1 MSRRGRRRNRRGR
14 RSRGRDGPRTADS
27 GRREEPSAGS
37 VDASESVSSPPT
49 DDPRGSDGEDGTLV
63 RLSRTAFRLTLWA
76 TPVALAV
83 AVFVVSEMQT
93 STLQAWY
100 FTRVAEETDWELQP
114 GPSASIVFPDFGPT
128 DQRLGYT
135 EVPRMADS
143 LEAHGFEIVRQ
154 VRVSERF
161 ADVVTQGIFP
171 PYVEKLQGGL
181 TLTDRRGSPFHRS
194 PSPARVYTA
203 FDSIPDL
210 LWRSLLYVENRDF
223 LDPDRPWANPAVEW
237 DRFLLAAGEMALSY
251 LGSDRNVP
259 GGSTLATQLEKFRHS
274 PEGRTASGGDKIRQ
288 MFSAS
293 LKAYLDGPE
302 TLGSQ
307 RRIVRD
313 YVNSVPLAAQIGHGE
328 VVGTADG
335 LWAWYG
341 TSFEEANR
349 LLIGEDLAADE
360 EPRRAEVYR
369 QVLSLILAHRR
380 PSYFL
385 VQETGR
391 DELRGLT
398 DTYIRLLESGGI
410 ISSALADAAIEAT
423 ADILP
428 RAPEREPIPFV
439 ERKAANQIRAHLL
452 SLLGV
457 PRLYDL
463 DRYDIRASATLD
475 MTWQEGVADLFE
487 RLGDPE
493 GVREAGFAEGRILA
507 RGDPSK
513 VIYSFTLMETTP
525 LGNVVRVQTDNYDG
539 PLSLSQASRLELG
552 STAKLRTLVTYLEV
566 IAELHENMVGLAADS
581 LRALSVDRRD
591 VLTAWARDY
600 LLAHPGVDI
609 GELLNEAMNRRYSA
623 NPGER
628 FATGGGVQSFSNFD
642 RTYDGSVMTVRQAFQ
657 QSVNLPSIRTMR
669 DVVNYFMFRGPGATA
684 RILEDVTDPAR
695 MEYLARFADREGSEF
710 TRQFYR
716 KYRDIRGEELL
727 NALVR
732 ERRMTPLGIA
742 WAFRSV
748 VPEAELPSFSS
759 FVQTHIE
766 GTQLTP
772 EGLEDLYERS
782 DPTPWGLNDLG
793 YLARI
798 HPLELWLVQYLLD
811 HPGAD
816 LAEVLEA
823 SRDTRQEVYQW
834 LFRTRRRNAQ
844 DQRIRTM
851 LELEAF
857 EHIHDAWRRVGYPFE
872 NIVPSI
878 GTAIGSS
885 GDRPLALAEL
895 VGIILNGGL
904 RYPVVRV
911 DSVNLAPETPFET
924 DLART
929 NGEAQRVMRAEV
941 AAVVREAMIDVVEN
955 GTGRRARG
963 AVTDAG
969 GTPLVVGG
977 KTGTGDNRFQVYG
990 PGGNLIESRVVNRT
1004 ATLVFFVGDRHF
1016 GVVTAYVPGVD
1027 AAQFDFTSALPT
1039 QILRTVGPVL
1049 SPPVLPTGSS
1059 DEETAALQ

>member
-1 MSRRGRRRNRRGR
+1 MSRRRRRRNRRPSG
-14 RSRGRDGPRTADS
+14 GPHGEGSPDAV
-27 GRREEPSAGS
+27 PSSAPPAERAG
-37 VDASESVSSPPT
+37 DASGPEA
-49 DDPRGSDGEDGTLV
+49 G
-63 RLSRTAFRLTLWA
+63 RLLRLGRTAFKLTLWA
-76 TPVALAV
+76 TPVVLAA

-100 FTRVAEETDWELQP
+100 FTRVAEETDWSLEP
-114 GPSASIVFPDFGPT
+114 GPSPRIVFPEFGPT
-128 DQRLGYT
+128 DQRLGHT

-143 LEAHGFEIVRQ
+143 LLANGFEIVRQ
-154 VRVSERF
+154 VRVSDRF
-161 ADVVTQGIFP
+161 ADVVAQGLFP
-171 PYVEKLQGGL
+171 PYAEKVQGGL
-181 TLTDRRGSPFHRS
+181 TLSDRRGSSFHRS
-194 PSPARVYTA
+194 PSPARVYLA

-237 DRFLLAAGEMALSY
+237 DRFLLAGGEMVLSY

-274 PEGRTASGGDKIRQ
+274 PEGRTSSGGDKIRQ
-288 MFSAS
+288 MLSAS

-302 TLGSQ
+302 TLDDQ

-341 TSFEEANR
+341 TPFEEANR
-349 LLIGEDLAADE
+349 LLEGEDLAADE
-360 EPRRAEVYR
+360 DLRRAQVYR

-385 VQETGR
+385 VQEGGR
-391 DELRGLT
+391 EELRGLT
-398 DTYIRLLESGGI
+398 DTYIRLLESGGVI
-410 ISSALADAAIEAT
+410 TSDLADAAVQAP
-423 ADILP
+423 ADLLP
-428 RAPEREPIPFV
+428 RAPDRDPVPFV
-439 ERKAANQIRAHLL
+439 ERKAANQIRTHLL
-452 SLLGV
+452 GLLGV

-463 DRYDIRASATLD
+463 DRYDLLATATLD

-487 RLGDPE
+487 QLGDPA
-493 GVREAGFAEGRILA
+493 GVLEAGFGESRILA
-507 RGDPSK
+507 RGDPSQ
-513 VIYSFTLMETTP
+513 VIYSFTLMETTS

-566 IAELHENMVGLAADS
+566 MAELHEDMAGLPADS

-591 VLTAWARDY
+591 ALTAWARDY
-600 LLAHPGVDI
+600 LLTHPGAGV
-609 GELLNEAMNRRYSA
+609 GELLNQAMDRRYSA

-628 FATGGGVQSFSNFD
+628 FATGGGVQTFSNFD

-710 TRQFYR
+710 MRQFYR
-716 KYRDIRGEELL
+716 KFRDIEGEELL
-727 NALVR
+727 NALVS

-748 VPEAELPSFSS
+748 DPAADLPRFSS
-759 FVQTHIE
+759 FLQTHTEEI
-766 GTQLTP
+766 QLTP
-772 EGLEDLYERS
+772 EGLQDLFERS

-798 HPLELWLVQYLLD
+798 HPLELWLVQYLLN
-811 HPGAD
+811 HPGAG

-857 EHIHDAWRRVGYPFE
+857 ERIHDAWRRVGYPFA

-911 DSVNLAPETPFET
+911 DSVELAPGTPFET

-929 NGEAQRVMRAEV
+929 DGQAQRVMRAEV
-941 AAVVREAMIDVVEN
+941 AAIVREAMIDVVEN

-963 AVTDAG
+963 AVTDVDGA
-969 GTPLVVGG
+969 PLVIGG

-990 PGGNLIESRVVNRT
+990 SAGNLIESRVVNRT
-1004 ATLVFFVGDRHF
+1004 ATLVFFIGDRHF
-1016 GVVTAYVPGVD
+1016 GVVTAYVPGAD
-1027 AAQFDFTSALPT
+1027 AATFDFTSALPS
-1039 QILRTVGPVL
+1039 QILRTVGPIL
-1049 SPPVLPTGSS
+1049 SPPTLPAEPAG
-1059 DEETAALQ
+1059 EETATPQ